1 MTGTETLDPIRITSD
16 RMSNFDENLLAFY
29 VFLADLIE
37 CRTAVE
43 AIDLKAT
50 LQQIWFTQLFVLV
63 HKYSR
68 NIEKSRFRGQ
78 KFGERDFLAKSRCP
92 CI

>member
-1 MTGTETLDPIRITSD
+1 MTVTETLDPIRITSD

-37 CRTAVE
+37 YRTTAVE

-50 LQQIWFTQLFVLV
+50 LQQIWVTQLF
-63 HKYSR
+63 
-68 NIEKSRFRGQ
+68 F
-78 KFGERDFLAKSRCP
+78 
-92 CI
+92 